1 MNATFTALLDDVYT
15 LTNRRDLV
23 GETKLAVKAA
33 TLRAHHS
40 DYFSKDLF
48 ETGLSFTEKQAIQQL
63 APRELFPRYRAL
75 KYFRIHDGTMPMQ
88 FLEVITPEQVLDGY
102 KLTRNDV
109 VYEAGLVLQ
118 LRSST
123 EFEFALMGMY
133 LNPQTAEDT
142 YTSWIADAFPFAII
156 YEAAAT
162 VFKTIGYDEQN
173 AAYRQM
179 SAEMLAE
186 VKMSNI
192 VANGY

>member
-1 MNATFTALLDDVYT
+1 MNATFTALLEDVYT

-33 TLRAHHS
+33 TLKAHHS
-40 DYFSKDLF
+40 DYYSKDLF
-48 ETGLSFTEKQAIQQL
+48 ETGLEFDTSSTLQQL

-75 KYFRIHDGTMPMQ
+75 KYFRIHDGSEPMQ
-88 FLEVITPEQVLDGY
+88 FLELITPEEILDGY
-102 KLTRNDV
+102 KLTRNNV
-109 VYEAGLVLQ
+109 IYEAGMLLQ
-118 LRSST
+118 MRSST
-123 EFEFALMGMY
+123 EFQYALMGMY
-133 LNPQTAEDT
+133 LNPQTAEDS
-142 YTSWIADAFPFAII
+142 YSSWIADSFPFAII

-173 AAYRQM
+173 AAYRAM